1 MAIANIN
8 SVVIVGGGVA
18 GWMSAA
24 CLATMLG
31 GKVAI
36 TLLDCDLGPVTCARV
51 ATIPPIKAFHAMLGI
66 DEAELVA
73 KTQGTMKLGTHF
85 VNWGAL
91 GNRYFHPH
99 GSYGA
104 EFDAVPLH
112 QWWLKSRGEA
122 ATTPSLDDLSMAWA
136 MARDSRFAPPAQDR
150 RLIQSTFDYAYHMD
164 DVLYADYM
172 ASLAKSRGVLCV
184 AGEIADVKGHPMTG
198 FVDELQLSDGQK
210 LSADLYIDCS
220 GAKGLLIG
228 QALRAEFEDW
238 SHYLP
243 CNKAVS
249 VMSERGGDFTP
260 YTRITQRE
268 AGWQWRTPLQH
279 HTSAGYVYAADYCTD
294 DEALGTLLDNLDG
307 RTLGEPMVTHFT
319 NGRRNGAFHKNVV
332 AFGDA
337 AGFLEPLEATSHHM
351 VQSGLTRLLALW
363 PKQDCDPLLAQEYNQ
378 LTAKEW
384 DMARDFLVLHNH
396 ATSRTDTPLWRY
408 CKDMA
413 IPEGLANRMA
423 HWRASGRL
431 ISPRPELFQ
440 SASWLSVYVGQG
452 YEATAHDPLADAR
465 ENRVDYQGR
474 LAGIARLI
482 EETSAQ
488 MPLHRDWID
497 KNCRGART

>member
-31 GKVAI
+31 DKVAI
-36 TLLDCDLGPVTCARV
+36 TVLDCELGPVTCARV

-66 DEAELVA
+66 DEAELIA

-99 GSYGA
+99 GAYGA

-112 QWWLKSRGEA
+112 QWWLKSRHEA

-136 MARDSRFAPPAQDR
+136 MARESRFSRPVPDR

-164 DVLYADYM
+164 EALYANYM
-172 ASLAKSRGVLCV
+172 ASLAKARGVSCV
-184 AGEIADVKGHPMTG
+184 VGDIGEVQLDPTTG
-198 FVDELQLSDGQK
+198 FVDALQLSDGQT
-210 LSADLYIDCS
+210 LSADFYIDCS
-220 GAKGLLIG
+220 GAKALLIG
-228 QALRAEFEDW
+228 QALKTEFEDW

-243 CNKAVS
+243 SNRAIS
-249 VMSERGGDFTP
+249 VTCERGGEFTP

-268 AGWQWRTPLQH
+268 AGWQWRAPLQH
-279 HTSAGYVYAADYCTD
+279 HTNTGYVYAADYGSD
-294 DEALGTLLDNLDG
+294 DEAMGTLLDNLDG
-307 RTLGEPMVTHFT
+307 RILGQPVVTHFT
-319 NGRRNGAFHKNVV
+319 NGRRDRAFHKNVV
-332 AFGDA
+332 ALGDA

-351 VQSGLTRLLALW
+351 IQSGLTRLLALW
-363 PKQDCDPLLAQEYNQ
+363 PRKDFDPILAQEYNQ
-378 LTAKEW
+378 VTANEW
-384 DMARDFLVLHNH
+384 DMARDFLVLHYH
-396 ATSRTDTPLWRY
+396 ATTRSDTPLWRY
-408 CKDMA
+408 CKDMT
-413 IPEGLANRMA
+413 IPEGLATRMA

-431 ISPRPELFQ
+431 ISPRPEVFQ

-452 YEATAHDPLADAR
+452 YETTGHDPFADAR

-482 EETSAQ
+482 EETSGQ